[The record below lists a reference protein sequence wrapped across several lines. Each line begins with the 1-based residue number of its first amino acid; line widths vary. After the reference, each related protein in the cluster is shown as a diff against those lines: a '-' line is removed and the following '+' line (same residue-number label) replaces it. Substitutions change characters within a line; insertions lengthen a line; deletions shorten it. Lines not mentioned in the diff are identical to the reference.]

1 MHDETPQ
8 EQTLQD
14 QTFQAEDIRNRL
26 KDVGYL
32 ASADLGFSLSLM
44 HRLNRPLLLEG
55 EAGVGKTSLA
65 KSLSKTYGSKL
76 IRLQCHEGLNV
87 NQSVYEWNYQRQLLS
102 IKLLEG
108 QPVSNI
114 EDEIYSEKYLLER
127 PLLEAI
133 RQPESPILL
142 IDEIDRADD
151 EFEAF
156 LLEVL
161 GEFQITI
168 PEFGSIKAVSKPRVI
183 LTSNGT
189 RELSDA
195 LRRRCLYNYIDYPS
209 LDEELHIIR
218 LQLPTMDID
227 LASQLVRFIKKL
239 RSMQLRKVP
248 GIAETLD
255 WAEALMCLNF
265 RQLDQDLS
273 SLQASLVCLLKHQED
288 RLDVDP
294 ITLKKLVSSAL

>member
-1 MHDETPQ
+1 M
-8 EQTLQD
+8 
-14 QTFQAEDIRNRL
+14 
-26 KDVGYL
+26 
-32 ASADLGFSLSLM
+32 
-44 HRLNRPLLLEG
+44 
-55 EAGVGKTSLA
+55 GKTSLA

-108 QPVSNI
+108 QPVGSI

-209 LDEELHIIR
+209 IEEELHIIR

-265 RQLDQDLS
+265 RQLDQDLGN
-273 SLQASLVCLLKHQED
+273 LQASLVCLLKHQED
-288 RLDVDP
+288 RMEINP
-294 ITLKKLVSSAL
+294 ITLKKLVSSSL

>member
-1 MHDETPQ
+1 MTDKSPI
-8 EQTLQD
+8 D
-14 QTFQAEDIRNRL
+14 QTYSATGICDKL
-26 KDVGYL
+26 KEVGYL

-44 HRLNRPLLLEG
+44 YGLNRPLLLEG

-65 KSLSKTYGSKL
+65 KSLSKIYGSKL
-76 IRLQCHEGLNV
+76 IRLQCHEGLSV

-108 QPVSNI
+108 KPVDTI
-114 EDEIYSEKYLLER
+114 EDEIYSEKYLLQR

-168 PEFGSIKAVSKPRVI
+168 PEFGSIKAKAKPRVI

-195 LRRRCLYNYIDYPS
+195 LRRRCLYNYIDYPNI
-209 LDEELHIIR
+209 DEELHIVR
-218 LQLPTMDID
+218 MQLPNMDID
-227 LASQLVRFIKKL
+227 LASQLVRFVKKL

-248 GIAETLD
+248 GVAETLD
-255 WAEALMCLNF
+255 WAEALMCLGF
-265 RQLDQDLS
+265 RSLDEDLV
-273 SLQASLVCLLKHQED
+273 SLQSSLVCLLKYQED
-288 RLDVDP
+288 KDNLGPETV
-294 ITLKKLVSSAL
+294 KKMVGSVL

>member
-1 MHDETPQ
+1 MGNDSSP
-8 EQTLQD
+8 EQDFNAQG
-14 QTFQAEDIRNRL
+14 ICNSL
-26 KDVGYL
+26 KNVGYL
-32 ASADLGFSLSLM
+32 ASPDLGFSLSLM
-44 HRLNRPLLLEG
+44 
-55 EAGVGKTSLA
+55 
-65 KSLSKTYGSKL
+65 
-76 IRLQCHEGLNV
+76 
-87 NQSVYEWNYQRQLLS
+87 YQRQLLS

-108 QPVSNI
+108 QPVDSI

-168 PEFGSIKAVSKPRVI
+168 PEFGSIKALSKPRVI

-218 LQLPTMDID
+218 LQLPNMDIE

-239 RSMQLRKVP
+239 RNMQLRKVP
-248 GIAETLD
+248 GVAETLD
-255 WAEALMCLNF
+255 WAEALMCLEF
-265 RQLDQDLS
+265 RSLDQDLP
-273 SLQASLVCLLKHQED
+273 SLQSSLVCLLKYQED
-288 RLDVDP
+288 RDEINPVA
-294 ITLKKLVSSAL
+294 LKKLVSSAL

>member
-1 MHDETPQ
+1 MSNENALEETF
-8 EQTLQD
+8 T
-14 QTFQAEDIRNRL
+14 AEGVCNKL
-26 KDVGYL
+26 KEVGYL
-32 ASADLGFSLSLM
+32 ASPDLGFSLSLM
-44 HRLNRPLLLEG
+44 YRLNRPLLLEG

-65 KSLSKTYGSKL
+65 KSLSKIYGSKL

-108 QPVSNI
+108 RPVDSI

-133 RQPESPILL
+133 RQPEAPILL

-161 GEFQITI
+161 GEYQITI
-168 PEFGSIKAVSKPRVI
+168 PEFGSIKALSKPRVI

-209 LDEELHIIR
+209 LDEEFHIIR
-218 LQLPTMDID
+218 MQLPTMDID

-248 GIAETLD
+248 GVAETLD
-255 WAEALMCLNF
+255 WAEALMCLGF
-265 RQLDQDLS
+265 RSLDQDLT
-273 SLQASLVCLLKHQED
+273 SLQSSLVCLLKYHED
-288 RLDVDP
+288 RAELHPD
-294 ITLKKLVSSAL
+294 TLKKMVGSVI